1 MEAHTFKSI
10 RTTPE
15 FIVYFHEGRFF
26 GYGMTEEDIE
36 AEPVLDNESVNLV
49 RPSGSDPP
57 IFYMYSCL
65 FTHCSG
71 LDFEAQ

>member
-1 MEAHTFKSI
+1 MK
-10 RTTPE
+10 
-15 FIVYFHEGRFF
+15 GDFF

-36 AEPVLDNESVNLV
+36 VEPILDNYEPVNLV

-65 FTHCSG
+65 FTHCYG
-71 LDFEAQ
+71 LNFEAQ